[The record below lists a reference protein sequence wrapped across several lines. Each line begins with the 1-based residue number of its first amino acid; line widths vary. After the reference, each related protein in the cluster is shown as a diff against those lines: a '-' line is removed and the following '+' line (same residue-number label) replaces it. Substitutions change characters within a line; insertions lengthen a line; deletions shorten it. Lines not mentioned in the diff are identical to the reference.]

1 MAYNE
6 FWNVYKN
13 CHDAS
18 FPLKRKRFNKN
29 IHKKNPFMTLG
40 LLTSRNSKNKLHKI
54 SITEPTGANIQKYKQ
69 FKSLYSR
76 VLRGAKKL
84 YFTSKLAENAKNPK
98 KPGKLLTKF

>member
-1 MAYNE
+1 
-6 FWNVYKN
+6 VYKN

-84 YFTSKLAENAKNPK
+84 
-98 KPGKLLTKF
+98 